1 MIKIRL
7 KKGEGRTISAGG
19 IWIFDNEIA
28 EADGSYQNGEIVEV
42 VSYKDDFIGYG
53 YINDHSKIR
62 IRLLTRHKDEQI
74 DGSFFHRLLDHALR
88 YRLNVLD
95 DLSSFRVVFSD
106 ADRLPGLIVDKYEDL
121 LVFEIDTLG
130 MDVRKEILVKEILS
144 VFSEHG
150 IPISAVYERSDS
162 RVRALEGLEKV
173 NGPLYGNCPDEIIIQ
188 ENGIRFIVDIANGQ
202 KTGHFLDQ
210 KENHFAVRNI
220 CRNKKV
226 LDCCTHTGGFA
237 LSAAVTAKEVHGID
251 ASKTAIDQAIR
262 NSELNGFHNTEFI
275 VADVFDYLNDLEQS
289 GEKYDVIILDPP
301 AFTKSRNSI
310 RNASKGYREINYRA
324 MKCLES
330 GGYLVTCSCSE
341 YITRDLF
348 TQIILQ
354 SANDAHKRLKMIEC
368 RAQSKDHPIILGNNI
383 SEYLKC
389 MIFEVNDR

>member
-1 MIKIRL
+1 MVKIRL

-19 IWIFDNEIA
+19 LWIYDNEIA
-28 EADGSYQNGEIVEV
+28 EADSSYLNGEIVEV
-42 VSYKDDFIGYG
+42 VSYKDDFLGYE

-62 IRLLTRHKDEQI
+62 IRLLSRHENEAI
-74 DGSFFHRLLDHALR
+74 DDAFFHRLFEKALQ
-88 YRLNVLD
+88 YRLNVLE

-106 ADRLPGLIVDKYEDL
+106 ADRLPGLIIDKYEDI

-130 MDVRKEILVKEILS
+130 MDVRKDILVKEILS
-144 VFSEHG
+144 VFSAHE
-150 IPISAVYERSDS
+150 IPIRGIYERSDS

-173 NGPLYGNCPDEIIIQ
+173 NGLLYGECPEEVIIQ
-188 ENGIRFIVDIANGQ
+188 ENGIRFAVDIANGQ

-210 KENHFAVRNI
+210 KENHYAIRSL

-237 LSAAVTAKEVHGID
+237 LSAAVTAKEVTGID
-251 ASKTAIDQAIR
+251 ASSTAISQAIR
-262 NSELNGFHNTEFI
+262 NSELNDFHNTQFI
-275 VADVFDYLNDLEQS
+275 VADVFDYLNELEDS
-289 GEKYDVIILDPP
+289 DEKYDVIILDPP

-310 RNASKGYREINYRA
+310 KNASKGYREINYRA
-324 MKCLES
+324 MKCLRS
-330 GGYLVTCSCSE
+330 GGILVSCSCSE

-348 TQIILQ
+348 RQIILQ

-389 MIFEVNDR
+389 LIFEVNDR

>member
-7 KKGEGRTISAGG
+7 KKGEGRTVSSGG
-19 IWIFDNEIA
+19 LWVYDNEIA
-28 EADGSYQNGEIVEV
+28 EADGTYLNGEIVEV

-62 IRLLTRHKDEQI
+62 IRLLSRHPEVVI
-74 DGSFFHRLLDHALR
+74 DNAFFHRLLENALR

-106 ADRLPGLIVDKYEDL
+106 ADRLPGLIVDKYEDI

-130 MDVRKEILVKEILS
+130 MDVRKDILTKEILS
-144 VFSEHG
+144 VFAKHSITIKG
-150 IPISAVYERSDS
+150 IYERSDS
-162 RVRALEGLEKV
+162 RVRSLEGLDKV
-173 NGPLYGNCPDEIIIQ
+173 NGPLYGECPEEVIIQ

-210 KENHFAVRNI
+210 KENHYAIRNI
-220 CRNKKV
+220 CREKKV

-237 LSAAVTAKEVHGID
+237 LSAAVTAKEVIGID

-262 NSELNGFHNTEFI
+262 NSELNGFCNTRFI
-275 VADVFDYLNDLEQS
+275 VADVFDYLNALEDS
-289 GEKYDVIILDPP
+289 NEKFDVIILDPP
-301 AFTKSRNSI
+301 AFTKSRNSVK
-310 RNASKGYREINYRA
+310 NASKGYREINYRA
-324 MKCLES
+324 MKCLKS
-330 GGYLVTCSCSE
+330 GGFLVSCSCSE

-348 TQIILQ
+348 TRIIFQ
-354 SANDAHKRLKMIEC
+354 SANDAHKRLKMTEC

-389 MIFEVNDR
+389 MIFEVSDR